1 MGVTF
6 FSFETKEAKDYFIK
20 YFKENVQTAQNIEG
34 DMDYTVLAKD
44 LMKMDDW
51 VIEEAPCPSDI
62 IWENLCM
69 RTSLIDYLII
79 LF

>member
-1 MGVTF
+1 
-6 FSFETKEAKDYFIK
+6 
-20 YFKENVQTAQNIEG
+20 
-34 DMDYTVLAKD
+34 MDYTHLAKE

-51 VIEEAPCPSDI
+51 AIEKAPCPSDI

>member
-1 MGVTF
+1 
-6 FSFETKEAKDYFIK
+6 
-20 YFKENVQTAQNIEG
+20 
-34 DMDYTVLAKD
+34 MDYTDPAKE

-62 IWENLCM
+62 IWDNLCM